1 MKKGYYIIP
10 AVLVIFCLL
19 TAMTTRVSYRNDLM
33 KRIQNYN
40 YQSND
45 ELQNVFD
52 SKKFHSPDDLI
63 QQADAIIKCQFSGN
77 RQITDEAFYTPV
89 LVSDVY
95 KGNSELKGKTLTI
108 VETIN
113 VIENYK
119 ITPNYFLLTTQ
130 GFYIPL
136 QKGEDYILLIKKLP
150 LNKARKSGTFLDS
163 QYYPVS
169 ESAFGVYRIS
179 DIKQT
184 KLINIEKDNIPF
196 SQLSGFDLFASEQ
209 EQLDTYYQYK
219 QQIFKAIGIL

>member
-77 RQITDEAFYTPV
+77 RQITDEAFTHRFLYPMFI
-89 LVSDVY
+89 
-95 KGNSELKGKTLTI
+95 KGI
-108 VETIN
+108 VN
-113 VIENYK
+113 
-119 ITPNYFLLTTQ
+119 
-130 GFYIPL
+130 
-136 QKGEDYILLIKKLP
+136 
-150 LNKARKSGTFLDS
+150 
-163 QYYPVS
+163 
-169 ESAFGVYRIS
+169 
-179 DIKQT
+179 
-184 KLINIEKDNIPF
+184 
-196 SQLSGFDLFASEQ
+196 
-209 EQLDTYYQYK
+209 
-219 QQIFKAIGIL
+219 